1 MGVWECREGARVA
14 TAGAHLGGSS
24 GRRRNQSVES
34 VVVGRAEVG
43 ASRDEFAH
51 DLGVADDRGVHE
63 RGDAVRVALVHL
75 LREERGNGEA
85 WEVVPWTPLPVWRS
99 SSPLVHLGARL
110 EDDVQHGQRPVG
122 RRRHQRGHRRLVVVE
137 SVDGLTRLLCQH
149 QQHPHLRVEVCM
161 EV

>member
-24 GRRRNQSVES
+24 GRRRDQSVET
-34 VVVGRAEVG
+34 VVVSRGEVG

-75 LREERGNGEA
+75 
-85 WEVVPWTPLPVWRS
+85 
-99 SSPLVHLGARL
+99 GARF
-110 EDDVQHGQRPVG
+110 EDDVQHGERTVG
-122 RRRHQRGHRRLVVVE
+122 GRRHQRRHRRLVVVE
-137 SVDGLTRLLCQH
+137 SVDGLTLLLCQH
-149 QQHPHLRVEVCM
+149 EQHPHLRVEVCM